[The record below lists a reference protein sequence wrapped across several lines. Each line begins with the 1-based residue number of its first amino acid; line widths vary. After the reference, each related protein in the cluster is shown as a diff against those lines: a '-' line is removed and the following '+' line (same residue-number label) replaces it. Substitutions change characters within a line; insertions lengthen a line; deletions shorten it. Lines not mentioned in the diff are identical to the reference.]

1 MIKIFKKSPHKK
13 KVKVNNI
20 FLKPTHEV
28 LIEKYQRKV
37 KSVRK

>member
-1 MIKIFKKSPHKK
+1 MKIFKKSSQKK
-13 KVKVNNI
+13 EVKVNNI
-20 FLKPTHEV
+20 FLKPSHEV